1 MNVHVLGIFDAASKA
16 AAAAATLRAFRYGE
30 AIADVSVY
38 APTFDHAIDAAL
50 GPGKSPVRVFTLVG
64 GLIGCVLGF
73 AFPIYTV
80 LEWPLITGGK
90 AIISIPP
97 FVVIAFELTILLGAL
112 MTVVGFLLS
121 SGLPRLRAHGGSDAS
136 TSALYDRRFSDDR
149 WGVLVTCAADRAGAV
164 RAQLEQGGAEE
175 VRSDNP

>member
-1 MNVHVLGIFDAASKA
+1 MNAHVLGIFDAASKA
-16 AAAAATLRAFRYGE
+16 AAAAATLRAARHDE
-30 AIADVSVY
+30 AVADVSVY

-64 GLIGCVLGF
+64 GLVGCVLGF

-80 LEWPLITGGK
+80 LDWPLMTGGK

-112 MTVVGFLLS
+112 MTVVGFLLC
-121 SGLPRLRAHGGSDAS
+121 SGLPRLRAHGSSNAP
-136 TSALYDRRFSDDR
+136 ALYDRRFSDDR
-149 WGVLVTCAADRAGAV
+149 WGVLVTCAADRVAAV
-164 RAQLEQGGAEE
+164 RAQLERDGAEE
-175 VRSDNP
+175 VRSENP